1 MDLADFLRARVDE
14 DAVVARAASHPEQ
27 DREDGPGSRY
37 PNDGDESWQWVR
49 DGEIEPL
56 KGAANFAPR
65 EGAQGGHQWV
75 HHEGR
80 ERWAHTAIPGAD
92 ELRLE
97 SRNLYMLRASPEW
110 APHRVLNA
118 PRGLTYGAAAHI
130 AVHDPVRVLSEV
142 AAKLRIIEAFEA
154 GGVPEYVLRVLA
166 WPYRGHPDY
175 DPSWNG

>member
-1 MDLADFLRARVDE
+1 MDLAAFLRARVGE
-14 DAVVARAASHPEQ
+14 DAAVAHAASHPDQ
-27 DREDGPGSRY
+27 DRDGDPRFPVGA
-37 PNDGDESWQWVR
+37 DESWHWVR
-49 DGEIEPL
+49 DGESEPL
-56 KGAANFAPR
+56 KGATGFAPR

-75 HHEGR
+75 HHDGR
-80 ERWAHTAIPGAD
+80 QRWAHTAIPGAQ

-97 SRNLYMLRASPEW
+97 SRNRYMLRASPDW
-110 APHRVLNA
+110 APHWVLDA
-118 PRGLTYGAAAHI
+118 PRGLTYGVAAHI

-175 DPSWNG
+175 DASWNG